1 MKRAI
6 VYVVY
11 GHWLTPMCDT
21 LLRHAL
27 RPALVRA
34 LRARDACVL
43 AAHRLKLVLDYFIY
57 GQFAKDVLALTLRQ
71 TLRLGAFLKR
81 EVIVPVWAET
91 RVQSKNVA
99 RWTRDVGF
107 G

>member
-1 MKRAI
+1 VKRAI

-34 LRARDACVL
+34 LRVRDVCVSV
-43 AAHRLKLVLDYFIY
+43 AYRLKLVLDYFIY
-57 GQFAKDVLALTLRQ
+57 GQFVKDVFTLTLRQ
-71 TLRLGAFLKR
+71 TLRLGSFLKR
-81 EVIVPVWAET
+81 EVLVPVWAET
-91 RVQSKNVA
+91 RVQSVNVA

-107 G
+107 